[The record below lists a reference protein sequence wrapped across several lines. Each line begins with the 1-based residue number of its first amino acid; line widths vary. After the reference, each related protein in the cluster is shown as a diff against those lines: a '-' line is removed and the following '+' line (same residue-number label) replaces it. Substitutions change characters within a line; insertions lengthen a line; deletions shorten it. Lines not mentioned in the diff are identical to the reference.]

1 MREGGPEMGQ
11 KLEQELGL
19 SEEQKS
25 KLKSLRRARRDKMQ
39 ASQNALQDAREDLRE
54 LMAKPDR
61 SQSHTAK
68 LRAKHEE
75 IAKLDA
81 EAAKQRFEGLL
92 EMREVLTDAQLMAAA
107 KADFQ
112 KRVAAAGGYISP
124 VPPEVK
130 PPLTM
135 STGG

>member
-1 MREGGPEMGQ
+1 MRTL
-11 KLEQELGL
+11 KVALTLAVVLGL
-19 SEEQKS
+19 
-25 KLKSLRRARRDKMQ
+25 
-39 ASQNALQDAREDLRE
+39 
-54 LMAKPDR
+54 
-61 SQSHTAK
+61 
-68 LRAKHEE
+68 
-75 IAKLDA
+75 
-81 EAAKQRFEGLL
+81 AATGAA
-92 EMREVLTDAQLMAAA
+92 VLTDAQLMAAA